1 MTIIAKKIK
10 TPKPE
15 KQERKSNPWVAHCK
29 KYAEDNKV
37 SYKQAITM
45 SKDTYVPSSLKP
57 PKLTRQTAISE
68 TPLDTPFETSTE

>member
-1 MTIIAKKIK
+1 MSSITKKIK

-29 KYAEDNKV
+29 QYASDNNV

-57 PKLTRQTAISE
+57 PKLVRQNAV
-68 TPLDTPFETSTE
+68 TEAPTE